1 MIDQLIGIYNAKGSI
16 AGELAYLFGKLRGT
30 AQCAL
35 CDISHGP
42 LKEKSA
48 FLTASAQLPV
58 PFKKLHLDE
67 LNVQL
72 SLFKDQAPCVIAISK
87 GKALLLIDDQELRA
101 CAGDVDQFFTVV
113 NTKLALHS
121 E

>member
-48 FLTASAQLPV
+48 FLAA
-58 PFKKLHLDE
+58 
-67 LNVQL
+67 
-72 SLFKDQAPCVIAISK
+72 
-87 GKALLLIDDQELRA
+87 
-101 CAGDVDQFFTVV
+101 
-113 NTKLALHS
+113 LALISFS
-121 E
+121 ENTSSTAITDFSNNKAFIDSGYIATIKKIGEIKKKINHFFLYLILISAMSLKSRRIINNIL